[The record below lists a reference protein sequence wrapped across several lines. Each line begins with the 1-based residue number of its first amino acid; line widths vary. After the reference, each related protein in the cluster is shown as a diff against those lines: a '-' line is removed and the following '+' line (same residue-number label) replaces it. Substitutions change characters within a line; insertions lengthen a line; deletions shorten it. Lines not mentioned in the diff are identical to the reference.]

1 MIGWLLPRLCD
12 ISCESRVK
20 TASARHFSEHAMV
33 RCVPEETDPGN
44 TGRRMSFCPSRRVL
58 VLAASD
64 LISIVGTAVL
74 VGLGRSLYHPHEIWA
89 HIPLLPVLL
98 LAPCLYY
105 AGGLYDAVPQPFP
118 QELRK
123 METGITLVYLVLAM
137 MLFLERTGG
146 HPSRMV
152 IVLSWAAAMAATPCL
167 RRLARALFAARP
179 WWGGQAV
186 IFGRDGAAGDIA
198 RRLLAA
204 PENGLRPVALIRTE
218 QAEQSEQAEQAEATT
233 DDAPA
238 AFPEQWPDF
247 SSALPEYDGPD
258 GAAAC
263 ALRHPHAHAIVMAEA
278 LPARMTGRIIEQAGR
293 LFPTVLLVPGFKDAE
308 MPIWVRP
315 VELAGHTALQMRQN
329 LFDPRRLFIKRLCDL
344 VLAGCMGL
352 ALAPVCLL
360 IALGVRLE
368 TPGPIFFAHRRIG
381 LGGRPFDIL
390 KFRTMRTDAPIV
402 LEACLNKD
410 PDLRREWEQTQ
421 KLRNDP
427 RITRFGKFLRRT
439 SLDEL
444 PQLLNVLWGEM
455 SMVGPRPI
463 VEEEISRYGA
473 SYASYVRVRPGVT
486 GLWQVSG
493 RSATTYAR
501 RIALDCY
508 YICNWSIWM
517 DIWILARTPLV
528 VLRGSGAC

>member
-1 MIGWLLPRLCD
+1 
-12 ISCESRVK
+12 
-20 TASARHFSEHAMV
+20 
-33 RCVPEETDPGN
+33 
-44 TGRRMSFCPSRRVL
+44 
-58 VLAASD
+58 
-64 LISIVGTAVL
+64 
-74 VGLGRSLYHPHEIWA
+74 
-89 HIPLLPVLL
+89 
-98 LAPCLYY
+98 
-105 AGGLYDAVPQPFP
+105 
-118 QELRK
+118 
-123 METGITLVYLVLAM
+123 M
-137 MLFLERTGG
+137 MLFLERGG
-146 HPSRMV
+146 GQPSRLV

-186 IFGRDGAAGDIA
+186 IFGRSGAAGDIA
-198 RRLLAA
+198 RRLLAS
-204 PENGLRPVALIRTE
+204 PENGLRPVAIICTD
-218 QAEQSEQAEQAEATT
+218 QAEWA
-233 DDAPA
+233 D
-238 AFPEQWPDF
+238 
-247 SSALPEYDGPD
+247 SSPALPAYGVPD
-258 GAAAC
+258 AAVC
-263 ALRHPHAHAIVMAEA
+263 ALRHPHAHAIVVADA
-278 LPARMTGRIIEQAGR
+278 LPARVTGRIIEQAGR

-344 VLAGCMGL
+344 VLAGCMVL

-360 IALGVRLE
+360 IALGIRLE
-368 TPGPIFFAHRRIG
+368 TPGPILFAHRRIG
-381 LGGRPFDIL
+381 LEGRHFNIL
-390 KFRTMRTDAPIV
+390 KFRTMRTDAQIV
-402 LEACLNKD
+402 LEACLNND

-444 PQLLNVLWGEM
+444 PQLLNVLRGEM

-463 VEEEISRYGA
+463 VEEEIARYGA

-517 DIWILARTPLV
+517 DVWVLARTPVV